1 MNMKTHTLRLTAM
14 LLFMALCVA
23 AGAATDKGKGM
34 VSLTLTDEPL
44 PSALKKIERQGG
56 KSILFTYGE
65 TERYRVTAAIRGKTQ
80 AEAIAAVLDG
90 KPFSFVE
97 RDIGH
102 LLRRAVQR
110 RQGKD
115 GKGDG
120 PCYRR

>member
-1 MNMKTHTLRLTAM
+1 MNMRTHTLRLTAI

-23 AGAATDKGKGM
+23 AGADAGKGKGRIN
-34 VSLTLTDEPL
+34 LTFTDEPL

-65 TERYRVTAAIRGKTQ
+65 TERYRVTAAVRGKTQ

-97 RDIGH
+97 RDIYFVIQYNV
-102 LLRRAVQR
+102 RWPSPR
-110 RQGKD
+110 
-115 GKGDG
+115 
-120 PCYRR
+120 